1 MKQGLK
7 QLPRQSLT
15 LTPYLQN
22 QIKLLALPGEEV
34 RKKLGELINEFC
46 EEEEGKDFFLFK
58 EILLTDKYQNFLNFR
73 TRNLVQISEVPQKI
87 DLKNTLLDQLYILNL
102 KEHEVVI
109 GEYLIDSIDE
119 DGRLDVDIDYS
130 DISALILE
138 SFNLTIAKREIE
150 KVLLEI
156 QNLEPVGCGYRNI
169 LESLIVQTEHLEI
182 EEKDKENIKQ
192 ILKKFSTDEAD
203 IKPLDIKQKNLVKQ
217 LRFNPGR
224 GIGSTVENYIR
235 PDLIALKNLNEW
247 DVTLNDS
254 FLIESLI
261 SKIKLSLDKTSSS
274 VNKDV
279 DSFIKGL
286 EKRQQTL
293 LLVAKFIIS
302 KQKGYL
308 DETESLTP
316 LTLKQIASSNK
327 VSESTVS
334 RIVKFKYL
342 QLPTR
347 NIPLSKLLEKKVTG
361 RSEES
366 KEVSPSQLIKLINK
380 IVNSEEKSNPLSD
393 QNIKKSLKE
402 NYEIDIAR
410 RTVSKYRQQANIL
423 PSKERF

>member
-58 EILLTDKYQNFLNFR
+58 EILLTDKYQNFLNFKN
-73 TRNLVQISEVPQKI
+73 RNLVQVSEVPQKI

-224 GIGSTVENYIR
+224 GIGSKVENYIR

-261 SKIKLSLDKTSSS
+261 NKIKLSLDKTSSS
-274 VNKDV
+274 ASKDT

-293 LLVAKFIIS
+293 LLVAKFIIL

-347 NIPLSKLLEKKVTG
+347 NIPLSDLLEKKVTG
-361 RSEES
+361 RSGKS

>member
-58 EILLTDKYQNFLNFR
+58 EILLTDKYQNFLNFKN
-73 TRNLVQISEVPQKI
+73 RNLVQISEVPQKI

-169 LESLIVQTEHLEI
+169 LESLIVQTKHLEI

-302 KQKGYL
+302 IQKGYL

>member
-138 SFNLTIAKREIE
+138 SFNLTIAKGEIE

>member
-1 MKQGLK
+1 M
-7 QLPRQSLT
+7 
-15 LTPYLQN
+15 
-22 QIKLLALPGEEV
+22 
-34 RKKLGELINEFC
+34 
-46 EEEEGKDFFLFK
+46 
-58 EILLTDKYQNFLNFR
+58 
-73 TRNLVQISEVPQKI
+73 
-87 DLKNTLLDQLYILNL
+87 
-102 KEHEVVI
+102 
-109 GEYLIDSIDE
+109 
-119 DGRLDVDIDYS
+119 
-130 DISALILE
+130 
-138 SFNLTIAKREIE
+138 
-150 KVLLEI
+150 
-156 QNLEPVGCGYRNI
+156 
-169 LESLIVQTEHLEI
+169 
-182 EEKDKENIKQ
+182 
-192 ILKKFSTDEAD
+192 
-203 IKPLDIKQKNLVKQ
+203 
-217 LRFNPGR
+217 
-224 GIGSTVENYIR
+224 
-235 PDLIALKNLNEW
+235 NEW

-261 SKIKLSLDKTSSS
+261 NKIKLSLDKTSSS
-274 VNKDV
+274 VNKDT

-316 LTLKQIASSNK
+316 LTLKQIASSIK

-347 NIPLSKLLEKKVTG
+347 NIPLSDLLEKKVTG

>member
-46 EEEEGKDFFLFK
+46 EEEEGKEFFLFK
-58 EILLTDKYQNFLNFR
+58 EILLTDKYQNFLNLR
-73 TRNLVQISEVPQKI
+73 NRNLVQISEVPQKI

-102 KEHEVVI
+102 KTHEVVI

-130 DISALILE
+130 DNSALILE
-138 SFNLTIAKREIE
+138 SFNLTITKGEIE

-156 QNLEPVGCGYRNI
+156 QNLEPVGCGYRYI
-169 LESLIVQTEHLEI
+169 LDSLIVQTEHLEI

-224 GIGSTVENYIR
+224 GIGLKVENYIR

-261 SKIKLSLDKTSSS
+261 NKIKLSLDKTSSS
-274 VNKDV
+274 VNKDTG
-279 DSFIKGL
+279 SFIKGL

-316 LTLKQIASSNK
+316 LTLKQIASSIK

-347 NIPLSKLLEKKVTG
+347 NIPLSDLLEKKVTG

>member
-34 RKKLGELINEFC
+34 RKKLGELIDEFC

-58 EILLTDKYQNFLNFR
+58 EILLTDKYQNFLNFKN
-73 TRNLVQISEVPQKI
+73 RNLVQISEVPQKI

-203 IKPLDIKQKNLVKQ
+203 IKRLDIKQKNLVKQ

-302 KQKGYL
+302 IQKGYL

>member
-73 TRNLVQISEVPQKI
+73 YRNLVQISEVPQKI

-203 IKPLDIKQKNLVKQ
+203 IKRLDIKQKNLVKQ

-302 KQKGYL
+302 IQKGYL

>member
-58 EILLTDKYQNFLNFR
+58 EILLTDKYQNFLNFKN
-73 TRNLVQISEVPQKI
+73 RNLVQISEVPQKI

-235 PDLIALKNLNEW
+235 PDLIALKNLKEW